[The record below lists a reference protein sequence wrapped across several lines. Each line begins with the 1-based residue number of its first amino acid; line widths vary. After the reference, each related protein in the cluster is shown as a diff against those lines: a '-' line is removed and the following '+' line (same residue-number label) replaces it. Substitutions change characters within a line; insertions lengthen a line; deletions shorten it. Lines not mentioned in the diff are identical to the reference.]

1 MPEPQ
6 TRHQKGAEAAKPPI
20 PADEA
25 DRLRALDH
33 YRLGGIGRELPFD
46 HVTQFA
52 AELFDV
58 PMSLVSIVGSDAQ
71 CFRGACGIDETHTPR
86 DVAFC
91 AFAILQ
97 PDVMV
102 VPDAVQDAR
111 FRANPLVTGPPN
123 IRFYAGAPLR
133 VSNGQPIGTL
143 CIIDHKPRDFGDK
156 EKRQLAQLAR
166 TVVDLIEFR
175 VEGFAADEHRR
186 KLDDERQ
193 LLKLT
198 VENVSGGVAVV
209 DRDLKLMLWNQ
220 AFVDLFDYAPDSV
233 TGGRDAREL
242 IRLTAQRGELGPGDP
257 DLIVEGFVQ
266 SIRASDSRR
275 LEMQR
280 RNGRILDIR
289 RESIRGGRFIMTA
302 RDVTQERQ
310 ISRLK
315 DELVSTVSHELRTPL
330 TAISGALGLMAGG
343 AAGDL
348 PDRAKQLVAIGSKNA
363 ERLIHLVNDLLDMDK
378 LQSGKLVFH
387 FDERELGLLLTES
400 VEQIEP
406 YAERF
411 GVKLALERP
420 SEAVVAKVDSNRL
433 CQVMTN
439 LLSNACKFSPSGGT
453 VRISLQRAGDS
464 AQISVADE
472 GPGISPE
479 FRARL
484 FKRFEQ
490 EEGAHQQG
498 HAGTGLGL
506 AISKAI
512 VEAHGGSIALDPAAE
527 KGATFRVELPAVT
540 AS

>member
-6 TRHQKGAEAAKPPI
+6 TRHQRGAEAVKPPI

-58 PMSLVSIVGSDAQ
+58 PMSLVSIVGSDTQ

-133 VSNGQPIGTL
+133 VANGQPIGTL

-453 VRISLQRAGDS
+453 VRISLQRIGDS

-512 VEAHGGSIALDPAAE
+512 VEAHGGSIALDPAAK